1 MTSRIKLAIVG
12 VTATMSF
19 MAIAPVTAGATS
31 YHHDNQ
37 HKSWDSHKKWEHK
50 KDKAGSNIVETALAV
65 NKETGEFSTLIAA
78 VSCTN
83 LINRLQNEHRDFT
96 VFAPTDAAFAK
107 LGLNAGNICTSFDKH
122 ALTNILRY
130 HVTRGEK
137 DASEVL
143 SRKKLWM
150 LNGDKAVISGATI
163 DGQNI
168 IQTDVKANNGIIHV
182 IDGVMLP

>member
-1 MTSRIKLAIVG
+1 MTNRIKLAILALAG
-12 VTATMSF
+12 SMSL
-19 MAIAPVTAGATS
+19 MVIAPAAASAHS
-31 YHHDNQ
+31 YNHWDHKNHHKNHHWKH
-37 HKSWDSHKKWEHK
+37 HKSDQP
-50 KDKAGSNIVETALAV
+50 NIVETAVAI

-83 LINRLQNEHRDFT
+83 LVNRLQNEHRSFT

-107 LGLNAGNICTSFDKH
+107 LNLNATNVCKSFDKA
-122 ALTNILRY
+122 ALTNILSY
-130 HVTRGEK
+130 HVTRGSK

-143 SRKKLWM
+143 SKKKLWM
-150 LNGDKAVISGATI
+150 LSGDKAVISGATI

-168 IQTDVKANNGIIHV
+168 VKTDVKTSNGIIHV